1 MASELEDITHK
12 ILSLDSREDALTEE
26 RLKVKKV
33 LLNRAIRT
41 GSLSAPDF
49 TVPTTINPENSRLWD
64 PNLGPS
70 SPSRTHA

>member
-1 MASELEDITHK
+1 MASELADITHK
-12 ILSLDSREDALTEE
+12 ILSLDSREDALMEE
-26 RLKVKKV
+26 RSKVKKV
-33 LLNRAIRT
+33 LHNRAIRT

-49 TVPTTINPENSRLWD
+49 TVPTTINPKKSRLWD